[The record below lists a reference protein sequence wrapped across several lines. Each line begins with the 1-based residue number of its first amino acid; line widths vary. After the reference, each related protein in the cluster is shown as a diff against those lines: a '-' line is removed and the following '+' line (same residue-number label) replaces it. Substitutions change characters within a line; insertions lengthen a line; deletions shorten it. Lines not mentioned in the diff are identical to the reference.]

1 MKEFRLV
8 ITADVKEDLRRYL
21 SYIRNR
27 FKNPQAIRNVRD
39 DFYQT
44 ADSLRTLAET
54 IPPANSVK
62 MQQRGLKRINFCSH
76 DYFLLFRIVGDKVEV
91 VKMFHFLEDYENK
104 IR

>member
-39 DFYQT
+39 DFIRQQLRCERWRKQFHRQT
-44 ADSLRTLAET
+44 V
-54 IPPANSVK
+54 IK
-62 MQQRGLKRINFCSH
+62 CSKG
-76 DYFLLFRIVGDKVEV
+76 V
-91 VKMFHFLEDYENK
+91 
-104 IR
+104 